1 MIHTG
6 TCSWVYVCHTHCAYV
21 HLACKPSDQACTAT
35 QLAALQWSEAHNGSK
50 EGKPYNGECGKEG
63 KSCNEEY
70 GEEGKPCNEEECQQ
84 IEGLLVIPS
93 LPKQS
98 TSLCHTHGVKLVH
111 TMWM

>member
-1 MIHTG
+1 MIHPG

-50 EGKPYNGECGKEG
+50 EGKPCNEECGK
-63 KSCNEEY
+63 
-70 GEEGKPCNEEECQQ
+70 EGKPCNEEECQQ

-93 LPKQS
+93 LPKQT
-98 TSLCHTHGVKLVH
+98 TSLCHTHGVTLAH
-111 TMWM
+111 AMWM

>member
-1 MIHTG
+1 MIHPG

-50 EGKPYNGECGKEG
+50 EGTPR
-63 KSCNEEY
+63 NEE
-70 GEEGKPCNEEECQQ
+70 GQQTEGY
-84 IEGLLVIPS
+84 LVSPP

-98 TSLCHTHGVKLVH
+98 TSMFHTHVAKLIH
-111 TMWM
+111 TM